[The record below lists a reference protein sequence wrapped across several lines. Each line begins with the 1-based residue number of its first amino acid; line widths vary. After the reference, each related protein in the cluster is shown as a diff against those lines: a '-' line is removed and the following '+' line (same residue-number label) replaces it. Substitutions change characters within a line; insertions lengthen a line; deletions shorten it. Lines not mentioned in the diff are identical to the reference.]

1 MVLSSNRLLLV
12 SMRVAGLVRV
22 SKDRT
27 VYEIPYSGGKNS
39 MKMEGKIP
47 PASKEA
53 LAEIMKGFGGKVT
66 YEPDGLK
73 LDIPNKKA
81 VEAFDEVQDLFKLD
95 KKLRSIFDL
104 KKKSQYADDINEAV
118 KQPADHARERSE
130 KDEKAKAEKIKQKPQ
145 APAQKAPEQQAP
157 AEQQAPEKEAA
168 KPGGSQPPGS
178 SGRRRPGPPPKAKFL
193 KSLDR
198 MSQVVQ
204 QSDDQSEIVD
214 AVEDFLDGIRY
225 DSWPETG

>member
-1 MVLSSNRLLLV
+1 MEDLQLLHV
-12 SMRVAGLVRV
+12 SLRVAGLVRV

-27 VYEIPYSGGKNS
+27 VYEIPYSGGKNA

-53 LAEIMKGFGGKVT
+53 LAEIVKGFGGKVS

-73 LDIPNKKA
+73 LEFPNKKA
-81 VEAFDEVQDLFKLD
+81 IEGWGEVQDLFKLD
-95 KKLRSIFDL
+95 KKLRSLFDM
-104 KKKSQYADDINEAV
+104 KKKAEYPDDVNEAV
-118 KQPADHARERSE
+118 IQPKDRKPAEKPAAKAPAAKEPAAKAPAREP
-130 KDEKAKAEKIKQKPQ
+130 AKPAGKPQ
-145 APAQKAPEQQAP
+145 P
-157 AEQQAPEKEAA
+157 
-168 KPGGSQPPGS
+168 

-198 MSQVVQ
+198 MSEVVR
-204 QSDDQSEIVD
+204 QSEDQSEIVE

-225 DSWPETG
+225 DSWPETA

>member
-1 MVLSSNRLLLV
+1 MQSIRLLRISLK
-12 SMRVAGLVRV
+12 VAGLVRV

-27 VYEIPYSGGKNS
+27 VFEVPYAGGKDA

-47 PASKEA
+47 SASKEA
-53 LAEIMKGFGGKVT
+53 LAEIAKGFGGKVT

-73 LDIPNKKA
+73 VEFPNKKA
-81 VEAFDEVQDLFKLD
+81 IEGWGEVEDLFKLD
-95 KKLRSIFDL
+95 KRLRSVFNL
-104 KKKSQYADDINEAV
+104 KKQVKYPDDVNEHV
-118 KQPADHARERSE
+118 IQPKDRKPE
-130 KDEKAKAEKIKQKPQ
+130 K
-145 APAQKAPEQQAP
+145 PAQKAPAKPTPAQKVEAPKAP
-157 AEQQAPEKEAA
+157 AQKQAPEPKAQPGA
-168 KPGGSQPPGS
+168 KSPSSPPQSG
-178 SGRRRPGPPPKAKFL
+178 GRRRPGPPPKAKFL

-204 QSDDQSEIVD
+204 RSEDQQEIVE